1 MVSDIEITT
10 INSVHSKIFCDRG
23 ISKEMSDYFTFKVP
37 NYKYHPAYR
46 NKIWDGQIRLFNIH
60 KKTLYVGLLPY
71 VFQFALERNYTIT
84 SDYKIKEKLKLE
96 DTRKFITDVIKP
108 TVSNSYITPHD
119 HQIDAVNHAINHE
132 RCLLLSATG
141 SGKSLIIYSLIRYY
155 LSLLPKE
162 SKLLV
167 IVPTTNLVSQMFSD
181 FEDYSS
187 NSDWSVKKYCYK
199 IYQGRDKKT
208 NKRVVIS
215 TWQSLYNMPE
225 EYFKEF
231 NVVFGDEAHLYK
243 AKSLTGIMEKLK
255 ICPYRIGTTGTL
267 DNSKTHKLVT
277 EGLFGKVYKVAS
289 AKELINKNI
298 LTNLNIDFLN
308 LNYSDE
314 ERLETKR
321 MKYHD
326 EIKWLTESKKRNNFI
341 INLTKTI
348 KGNTLVLF
356 NYVESHGKPLYTAIL
371 ESNKESKSCYMIYGG
386 TDVEQREEIRK
397 RFDSEENAIL
407 VASYGTCSTGIN
419 LKNIHNII
427 FASPSKSV
435 IRVLQSIG
443 RGLRKSDSK
452 DFVKLYDICD
462 DLKYRKYVNHTF
474 RHADE
479 RIKIYS
485 NEGFSFKK
493 IEIDL

>member
-1 MVSDIEITT
+1 MPDIEIK
-10 INSVHSKIFCDRG
+10 IVDSVYAKIFCDKS
-23 ISKEMSDYFTFKVP
+23 ISREMSDFFTFKVP

-46 NKIWDGQIRLFNIH
+46 NKMWDGQIRLYNLH
-60 KKTLYVGLLPY
+60 KKTLYVGLIPY
-71 VFQFALERNYTIT
+71 VLQFAFDRNYTVD
-84 SDYKIKEKLKLE
+84 SEYKIKEKLKPE
-96 DTRKFITDVIKP
+96 DVKKFIDDVIKP
-108 TVSNSYITPHD
+108 TVSGEYIIPHD
-119 HQIDAVNHAINHE
+119 HQLDAINHAINHE

-155 LSLLPKE
+155 LSILPKE
-162 SKLLV
+162 SKILV

-187 NSDWSVKKYCYK
+187 KSDWSVKKNCYK
-199 IYQGRDKKT
+199 IYQGKDKQT

-225 EYFKEF
+225 SYFKQF

-255 ICPYRIGTTGTL
+255 RCPYRIGTTGTL

-289 AKELINKNI
+289 AKELIDKNI
-298 LTNLNIDFLN
+298 LTKLKIDLIG
-308 LNYSDE
+308 LSYSDE
-314 ERLETKR
+314 DRQETKR

-326 EIKWLTESKKRNNFI
+326 EIKWLVENKKRNEFLV
-341 INLTKTI
+341 NLSKSL

-356 NYVESHGKPLYTAIL
+356 NYVESHGKPLYNAIQ
-371 ESNKESKSCYMIYGG
+371 EANKDSKNCYLIYGG
-386 TDVEQREEIRK
+386 TEVEQREEIRK
-397 RFDSEENAIL
+397 KFDGEDDAIL

-443 RGLRKSDSK
+443 RGLRKSSSK
-452 DFVKLYDICD
+452 DEVRLYDIKD
-462 DLKYRKYVNHTF
+462 DLTYLKYVNHTSK
-474 RHADE
+474 HADE

-485 NEGFSFKK
+485 NENFSFSKV
-493 IEIDL
+493 EICL